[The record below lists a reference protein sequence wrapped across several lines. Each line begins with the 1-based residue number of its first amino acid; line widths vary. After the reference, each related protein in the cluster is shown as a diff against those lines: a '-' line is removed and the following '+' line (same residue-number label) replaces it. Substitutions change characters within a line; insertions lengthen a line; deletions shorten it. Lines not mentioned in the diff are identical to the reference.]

1 MTQPVSAA
9 ATVAVRHI
17 SAYLDLVQ
25 SDLDIGIGL
34 ARSRLIAACV
44 MGAALLMAVALV
56 CGWIVAEAWN
66 TPQRAWV
73 VGGLLATLVAIASVA
88 FWRLR
93 ALRSEPKLLSQTTRE
108 LSKDGT
114 MLMAFLE
121 RDKELQR

>member
-17 SAYLDLVQ
+17 SAYLDLLQ

-66 TPQRAWV
+66 TPQRPWV
-73 VGGLLATLVAIASVA
+73 VGGLLTTLGRDCLR
-88 FWRLR
+88 RLLETARPAVR
-93 ALRSEPKLLSQTTRE
+93 AQAVVTDDAGAVQGPNVC
-108 LSKDGT
+108 
-114 MLMAFLE
+114 
-121 RDKELQR
+121 

>member
-56 CGWIVAEAWN
+56 CGWIVAQAWN

-73 VGGLLATLVAIASVA
+73 VGGLLATLVAIASIA

-108 LSKDGT
+108 LSKDRT

-121 RDKELQR
+121 RDKDVPR

>member
-17 SAYLDLVQ
+17 SAYLDLLQ

-44 MGAALLMAVALV
+44 MAAALLMAAALV

-66 TPQRAWV
+66 TPQRPWV
-73 VGGLLATLVAIASVA
+73 VGGLLTILVAIASVA

-93 ALRSEPKLLSQTTRE
+93 ALRSEPRLLSQTTRE
-108 LSKDGT
+108 LSKDRT

-121 RDKELQR
+121 RDEDLQR